1 MAEYAKALH
10 STGYDGGISLEAKH
24 DPARKWEEE
33 AAESLRVLKSVFEDP
48 GSS

>member
-10 STGYDGGISLEAKH
+10 SIGYDGGISLEAKH

-33 AAESLRVLKSVFEDP
+33 AAESLRVLKSVFESP
-48 GSS
+48 RNA